1 MSCITEGEHC
11 RILPCGV
18 FRERHREMRALQRLF
33 STFPGGWPGA
43 ALLLLR
49 GAVGVTSIAQGAFY
63 PLYGCSWTFQVMM
76 SFGVL
81 IVGGALLLVGLLT
94 PLASALVGLGGLA
107 MAISWIPAPIGN
119 LLDGKLGAAE
129 VVVMAAAVGLLGPG
143 AFSIDGYLFGRR
155 EIVISAASRAP
166 KS

>member
-1 MSCITEGEHC
+1 MSCIAEGTHS
-11 RILPCGV
+11 RTLPMVRFESAIGRC
-18 FRERHREMRALQRLF
+18 ALQRLF

-49 GAVGVTSIAQGAFY
+49 AAIGVTSIAEGAFY
-63 PLYGCSWTFQVMM
+63 PLHGSKWTFQVMM
-76 SFGVL
+76 SCALL
-81 IVGGALLLVGLLT
+81 IVGGAFLLIGLLT
-94 PLASALVGLGGLA
+94 PLASALVGLAGLA

-119 LLDGKLGAAE
+119 LLDGKLGALE
-129 VVVMAAAVGLLGPG
+129 VVVMATAIGLLGPG

-155 EIVISAASRAP
+155 EIVISASSRAP